1 MSAPL
6 VIKLGG
12 SLLSNPNDGRLE
24 RWCDWLGGEHAG
36 QCVVVAGGGPF
47 ADAVRAS
54 QARWGFPDD
63 VAHRMALRAMDQYA
77 LMLAE
82 SRPGLVAAD
91 EMSRMTGLCAA
102 GRTPVWMPAR
112 ELDTRLDLPRDWRVT
127 SDSLAVWLAHR
138 LGLPRVLLVKSC
150 EIPDEPLAA
159 LAGRGIVDAWLP
171 NLAAGSGIEVQ
182 LTQADGPLP
191 GQTKGCG

>member
-1 MSAPL
+1 MKAPL

-12 SLLSNPNDGRLE
+12 SLLSDPTDGRLQ
-24 RWCDWLGGEHAG
+24 RWCDWLSGAG
-36 QCVVVAGGGPF
+36 AGRSIVVAGGGPF
-47 ADAVRAS
+47 ADAVRAN

-77 LMLAE
+77 LMLAG
-82 SRPGLVAAD
+82 SRAGFVATD
-91 EMSRMTGLCAA
+91 EIARMSGLCAA

-127 SDSLAVWLAHR
+127 SDSLAAWLTCQ

-150 EIPDEPLAA
+150 DIPEAPLAE
-159 LAGRGIVDAWLP
+159 LARRGIVDVWLP
-171 NLAAGSGIEVQ
+171 TFAAEHGIEVH
-182 LTQADGPLP
+182 LVQADGPLP
-191 GQTKGCG
+191 V

>member
-1 MSAPL
+1 
-6 VIKLGG
+6 
-12 SLLSNPNDGRLE
+12 
-24 RWCDWLGGEHAG
+24 
-36 QCVVVAGGGPF
+36 
-47 ADAVRAS
+47 
-54 QARWGFPDD
+54 
-63 VAHRMALRAMDQYA
+63 MALRAMDQYA

-191 GQTKGCG
+191 GQAKGCG